1 MALHVLI
8 APDKFKGTLTAAAA
22 ADAMAEGWLKA
33 RPHDKVRCLPISDGG
48 DGFGEVLSNALGA
61 QPQSLET
68 VDAAHR
74 PLSAQWWWEPQRRLA
89 IIESARI
96 IGLALLPRG
105 KYHPTALDTFGLG
118 AALQAAAAKGAR
130 RCLVGIGG
138 SATND
143 GGFGL
148 ARALGW
154 QFFGP
159 HQRPIKSW
167 PELVNLKT
175 LVPPPKR
182 CRLPITVAVDVQNR
196 LLGKHGCTRIYGP
209 QKGLTP
215 ADFPAAEAALR
226 RLAMVMQRQFGKA
239 SHREPGSGAA
249 GGLGFGL
256 MAFLGARCVP
266 GFQLLA
272 RHARLAQALRQSD
285 VVLTGEG
292 ALDASS
298 LMGKGVGELA
308 QMCAAR
314 KVPCLGLAGVIMP
327 SHRWSRWFAGTLG
340 LVELTNPEDAQSRA
354 AYWVTEAAAKLAGQF
369 SAGLTN
375 KV

>member
-1 MALHVLI
+1 MSLRVLI

-22 ADAMAEGWLKA
+22 ATAMAEGWLKA
-33 RPHDKVRCLPISDGG
+33 RPHDTIRCLPISDGG
-48 DGFGEVLSNALGA
+48 DGFGEVLSNTLGA

-74 PLSAQWWWEPQRRLA
+74 PLTAPWWWKPRERLA
-89 IIESARI
+89 IIESASI

-105 KYHPTALDTFGLG
+105 KFHPTALDTFGLG

-159 HQRPIKSW
+159 NHRPIESW
-167 PELVNLKT
+167 PELKDLKNIF
-175 LVPPPKR
+175 PPAKR
-182 CRLPITVAVDVQNR
+182 RLLPITVAVDVQNR

-215 ADFPAAEAALR
+215 PDFAAAEAALR
-226 RLAMVMQRQFGKA
+226 RLAMTMQRQFGKA
-239 SHREPGSGAA
+239 FHQEPGSGAA

-256 MAFLGARCVP
+256 MAFLGAKCVP

-285 VVLTGEG
+285 LVLTGEG
-292 ALDASS
+292 TLDASS
-298 LMGKGVGELA
+298 LMGKGVGEMV
-308 QMCAAR
+308 QMSA
-314 KVPCLGLAGVIMP
+314 KKGIPCLGLAGIITP
-327 SHRWSRWFAGTLG
+327 SSRWRRWFAGTMS
-340 LVELTNPEDAQSRA
+340 LVELTNPEDAQARA
-354 AYWVTEAAAKLAGQF
+354 AYWVTEAAARLAAQF
-369 SAGLTN
+369 SAGFAN